1 MRFNCKLFSYE
12 CQDYMWK
19 DYASNGNQKWNA
31 QKNRALYKILH
42 YFFERIL
49 L

>member
-1 MRFNCKLFSYE
+1 MESIMLFLY
-12 CQDYMWK
+12 CCFQDR
-19 DYASNGNQKWNA
+19 NA